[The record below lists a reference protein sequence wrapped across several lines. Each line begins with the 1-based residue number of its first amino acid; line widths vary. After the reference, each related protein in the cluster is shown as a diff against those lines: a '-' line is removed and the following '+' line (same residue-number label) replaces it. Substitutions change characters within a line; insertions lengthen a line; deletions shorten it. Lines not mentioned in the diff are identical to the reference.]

1 MRLLEIHQAF
11 ESNPA
16 FINPQAVSWVGNT
29 GAHIVIR
36 MSCGKTIT
44 TQFTTAQHA
53 IDYLLRAET
62 TSLTQGE

>member
-1 MRLLEIHQAF
+1 MRLVEIHQAF
-11 ESNPA
+11 EPNPV
-16 FINPQAVSWVGNT
+16 FINPQAVSWVGDT
-29 GAHIVIR
+29 GSYIVIR

-62 TSLTQGE
+62 VSLTQGV